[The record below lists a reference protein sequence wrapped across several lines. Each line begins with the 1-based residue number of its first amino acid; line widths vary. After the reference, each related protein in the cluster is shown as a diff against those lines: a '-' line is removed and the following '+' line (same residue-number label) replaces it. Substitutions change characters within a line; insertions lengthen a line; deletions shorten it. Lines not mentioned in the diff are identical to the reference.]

1 MKVHPIE
8 IIKLLEKIQNIKNER
23 QFTVLQNEIPYI
35 INRIY
40 ASGIGEE

>member
-1 MKVHPIE
+1 MVHPIE
-8 IIKLLEKIQNIKNER
+8 IIKLLEQIQKVRSEQ
-23 QFTVLQNEIPYI
+23 QFRDVQSDIPYI